1 MANEQKRLPSRL
13 AALAIALSRH
23 RHLLEPRSFGFG
35 LVAFL
40 RPLRWIRVSGD
51 RETLAAPAALHM
63 SLFPS

>member
-1 MANEQKRLPSRL
+1 MANEQKRLPLRL
-13 AALAIALSRH
+13 AAQRSPLRCPGRH

-51 RETLAAPAALHM
+51 RR
-63 SLFPS
+63 